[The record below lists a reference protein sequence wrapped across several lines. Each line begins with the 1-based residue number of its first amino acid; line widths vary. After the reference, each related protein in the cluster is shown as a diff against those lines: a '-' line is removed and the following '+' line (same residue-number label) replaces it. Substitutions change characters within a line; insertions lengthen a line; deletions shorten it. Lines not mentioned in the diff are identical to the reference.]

1 MNFTTMRSEKLI
13 YFRHYTKTA
22 RSAQTVTSVSDI
34 GLVGYTTLCVFLLC
48 SQQTRQKRIGK
59 KLHIGIDNYYIMRRC
74 ITRNRCGLFYRCLLP
89 V

>member
-1 MNFTTMRSEKLI
+1 MPQGIKSDFMSPKSINMNFTSMRSEKLI

-48 SQQTRQKRIGK
+48 SQQTRQKRSG
-59 KLHIGIDNYYIMRRC
+59 
-74 ITRNRCGLFYRCLLP
+74 
-89 V
+89 